1 VLTAPTLGDLEHPD
15 LSPFVE
21 RYMTGNPAVPGEE
34 RMRLFHAIRDMTA
47 DAFGGWHSVTNVQSG
62 GGLYA
67 QRIVTRKHYD
77 MEGAKAHARRAAG
90 IDTPV
95 EVA

>member
-1 VLTAPTLGDLEHPD
+1 
-15 LSPFVE
+15 
-21 RYMTGNPAVPGEE
+21 
-34 RMRLFHAIRDMTA
+34 MTA